1 MPNQGYSYY
10 CTQRELV
17 TDGKQRPPAGMGP
30 RRRWTAA
37 VRSAINRRRPA
48 VRLPRCWLTFWRASH
63 RHRVARSGRRATI
76 IRCSALRDGRRR
88 REVDHHPRGPLPPP
102 PTTRAARHASCR
114 HHTARP
120 SPLRTGG
127 AAPAVQRCRPARSD
141 QSESAAGCS
150 TAGSHARKPEAGTG
164 CARRGASCRRR
175 KGVGRPGQKSLFCLL
190 GAARLAAH
198 LPCR

>member
-76 IRCSALRDGRRR
+76 IRWFCSARRPSSERGR
-88 REVDHHPRGPLPPP
+88 PPP
-102 PTTRAARHASCR
+102 PGSPPSAAHYTCRAPRLLPAPHRATQSFTHRGRSAGRAAVPAGPQ
-114 HHTARP
+114 RP
-120 SPLRTGG
+120 VR
-127 AAPAVQRCRPARSD
+127 VRCRLLHGWQPRTEARSW
-141 QSESAAGCS
+141 
-150 TAGSHARKPEAGTG
+150 HRLREAGRVLSP
-164 CARRGASCRRR
+164 A
-175 KGVGRPGQKSLFCLL
+175 
-190 GAARLAAH
+190 
-198 LPCR
+198 

>member
-127 AAPAVQRCRPARSD
+127 AAPAGRPAATSP
-141 QSESAAGCS
+141 SPLPAA
-150 TAGSHARKPEAGTG
+150 P
-164 CARRGASCRRR
+164 
-175 KGVGRPGQKSLFCLL
+175 
-190 GAARLAAH
+190 RLAATH
-198 LPCR
+198 GSPKLAQAARGGARLVAGVKAWDGRAKNPFSVSWGRRGWLRTCPAGEVL